1 MFGWAK
7 GRTAVPRGLVRY
19 YVLESLSERPM
30 SGSEIMDEIERRSEG
45 CWRPSPG
52 SIYPLLAW
60 LQDTGHVEELPR
72 DRSGLRRYRLTPEG
86 KKLLQE
92 ERKVWKRMGGGVGFF
107 PHPWGPPWL
116 RLPPERA
123 AELRRAMRR
132 VVAAFLEA
140 AGALGEKTSEEA
152 LKSLCEVLE
161 ETAERLEE
169 VSKELRRGKG

>member
-1 MFGWAK
+1 MLGWVR
-7 GRTAVPRGLVRY
+7 GRIAVPKGLLRY

-92 ERKVWKRMGGGVGFF
+92 ERKVWKRMGGVVF
-107 PHPWGPPWL
+107 HPWAPPWL
-116 RLPPERA
+116 RLPPEKT
-123 AELRRAMRR
+123 AELRKAMRR

-140 AGALGEKTSEEA
+140 AEALGERTSEEA
-152 LKSLCEVLE
+152 LRKLCGVLE
-161 ETAERLEE
+161 KTAERLEE
-169 VSKELRRGKG
+169 VSKELRKGKG

>member
-1 MFGWAK
+1 MFRWVR

-19 YVLESLSERPM
+19 YVLESLSEKPM

-92 ERKVWKRMGGGVGFF
+92 ERRVWTKMGKGAGLFL
-107 PHPWGPPWL
+107 HPCGPPWL
-116 RLPPERA
+116 RLPPERTT
-123 AELRRAMRR
+123 ELRRAMRR

-140 AGALGEKTSEEA
+140 VGTLEEKTSEKA
-152 LKSLCEVLE
+152 LKGLCEVLE
-161 ETAERLEE
+161 ETAKKLEE
-169 VSKELRRGKG
+169 MSRERRREKR